1 MAARRSDA
9 KGAKLSGSHNRS
21 WIWGRHLVLAT
32 LRAGVWSPR
41 QILIGSRC
49 PSDVSAEVRRAADRA
64 EIPCETVA
72 DDLIEQ
78 RCRAADH
85 QGLAALMPEF
95 PYASLDDVLQ
105 QPACPESWLI
115 LDRIQDSFNFGSM
128 VRSAVELGTHALLI
142 GATEQSPVNSQV
154 ARSSAGAVNL
164 VPIVRHAALAE
175 GIQRLKGRGFRIIA
189 ASEKGTR
196 ELEAANLC
204 GKTAIVIGNEGR
216 GVSAEIWDL
225 CDEQLAIPTSG
236 RVGSLNAAVAAG
248 IFCYERLRQRN
259 AMRKETT

>member
-1 MAARRSDA
+1 MAARRSGST
-9 KGAKLSGSHNRS
+9 GAKLSGSHNRS

-32 LRAGVWSPR
+32 LRADVWSPR

-49 PSDVSAEVRRAADRA
+49 PADVGAEVRRAADQG
-64 EIPCETVA
+64 EISCETVT

-78 RCRAADH
+78 RCHAADH

-95 PYASLDDVLQ
+95 PYALLDDVLQ
-105 QPACPESWLI
+105 QTACPESWLI
-115 LDRIQDSFNFGSM
+115 LDRIQDSFNFGAM
-128 VRSAVELGTHALLI
+128 LRSAVELGTDAILI
-142 GATEQSPVNSQV
+142 GSTEQSPVNSQV

-175 GIQRLKGRGFRIIA
+175 GVALLKARGLRIIA
-189 ASEKGTR
+189 ASEKGTVG
-196 ELEAANLC
+196 LEAADLR
-204 GKTAIVIGNEGR
+204 GPTAMVIGNEGR
-216 GVSAEIWDL
+216 GVSAEVWDL
-225 CDEQLAIPTSG
+225 CDEQLAIPTTG

-259 AMRKETT
+259 STGKDQT